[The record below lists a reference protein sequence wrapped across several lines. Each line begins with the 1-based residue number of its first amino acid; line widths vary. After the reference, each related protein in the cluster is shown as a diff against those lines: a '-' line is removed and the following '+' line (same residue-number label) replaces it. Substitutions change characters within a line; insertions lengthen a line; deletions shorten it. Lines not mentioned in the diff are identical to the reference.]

1 VADAST
7 RIVYHQDES
16 QVPLTRSLLGLSET
30 ESRLISTLSAGQALW
45 RVGSRSFVVQ
55 HYRSR
60 LEAKLTN
67 TDTGMRLS
75 DARVDRG

>member
-1 VADAST
+1 M
-7 RIVYHQDES
+7 
-16 QVPLTRSLLGLSET
+16 
-30 ESRLISTLSAGQALW
+30 LSAGQALW

-67 TDTGMRLS
+67 TDTGMRVS
-75 DARVDRG
+75 DGRLGRG